1 MEQKETERKSL
12 SKQGRKEKDR
22 SIRGMGGRR
31 DRTGQGKGYH
41 PNQGI
46 IQISLLSPFKGK
58 PPNFTTFQLQNPLV
72 ASARGIKI
80 KITWVRG
87 CNMSG
92 EKTSKSPHSN
102 LKH

>member
-22 SIRGMGGRR
+22 SIRGMGG
-31 DRTGQGKGYH
+31 DEAGQGKGK
-41 PNQGI
+41 GI

-80 KITWVRG
+80 
-87 CNMSG
+87 
-92 EKTSKSPHSN
+92 
-102 LKH
+102 